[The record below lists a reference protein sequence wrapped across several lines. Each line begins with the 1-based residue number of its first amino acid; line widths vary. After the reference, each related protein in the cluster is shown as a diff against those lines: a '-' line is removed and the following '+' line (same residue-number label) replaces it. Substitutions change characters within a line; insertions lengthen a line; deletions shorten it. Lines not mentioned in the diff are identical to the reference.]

1 MKARVVRIAELFW
14 ILAQM
19 LLELEGHFEF
29 RESVCGLDQL
39 LHELLRLLDH
49 IADLDRSELYSI
61 RRYYYPSILA
71 IKKVL

>member
-1 MKARVVRIAELFW
+1 
-14 ILAQM
+14 
-19 LLELEGHFEF
+19 
-29 RESVCGLDQL
+29 VCGLDQL